1 MSHDGR
7 RRFPPTRFAAAATA
21 LTLVAA
27 LAVPAALLP
36 DGTAAAGRQA
46 AGTPVAEP
54 AAPFDQI
61 RAREWHLNAMRV
73 PRAWKWSKGQGVTVA
88 VLDTGVDQRH
98 PDLAG
103 RVTEGPDL
111 TGGTREPGSRYWGLH
126 GTSMASIIAGHG
138 NGPGGQRGVIGVAPE
153 SRILSI
159 RVTWE
164 NDDPQRQSTNGVTR
178 NRDAVAQGIRY
189 AVDHGAQIIN
199 MSLGGGRLFYDGSS
213 SEESAIRY
221 ALSKGVVLIASAGND
236 GAGPNRNNYPAAY
249 RGVIAVGAL
258 DRRLKLWKDSNR
270 RQYVAVCAPGV
281 EIVSA
286 DSSNGYVVGT
296 GTSPSSAIVAGVA
309 ALIRARYPRLRPEEV
324 RQALVQGA
332 APRRPTG
339 SATCTGPLD
348 AVRALAAASR
358 INRAAAAPAAQATRT
373 TEPPAPYAE
382 VEEDGGGMLLTAV
395 LGGGGFLVVVGVL
408 LGWRQRR
415 RPEDD
420 YEEDGEY
427 GEYGAYGERGERQG
441 EYGAVADY
449 GLGTPRTP
457 AATATR
463 TAPPAPPVPPVAPV
477 NAPLWQSNDVY
488 SGPPP
493 QAPPQPQPQPQP
505 QTSPW
510 PPPAPESP
518 PPAPPEPA
526 APPAP
531 AAPPVPAAPSAPAP
545 SAPAP
550 PAPSAPSAPAAP
562 APGVPSVPAPG
573 VAGVPE
579 RHSPQGS
586 SGAGHSFGD
595 LNGGPP
601 PPPPQVNGGRYA
613 AGDPNYTVIDDEE
626 WERFRRSALEG
637 SLDDDYS
644 APRERSPEPER
655 PEPRQRVEEPDD
667 YRPPWW

>member
-73 PRAWKWSKGQGVTVA
+73 PRAWKWSKGENVTVA

-111 TGGTREPGSRYWGLH
+111 TGGTREPGSRFWGLH

-199 MSLGGGRLFYDGSS
+199 MSLGGGRLFYDGNST
-213 SEESAIRY
+213 EESAIRY

-309 ALIRARYPRLRPEEV
+309 ALIRSRYPKLRPDEV

-339 SATCTGPLD
+339 STTCTGPLD
-348 AVRALAAASR
+348 AVRALAAAAK
-358 INRAAAAPAAQATRT
+358 INRSAAAPAAQATRT
-373 TEPPAPYAE
+373 SQPPAPYAAA
-382 VEEDGGGMLLTAV
+382 EEDDGGFLLTAV

-408 LGWRQRR
+408 MGWRQRR
-415 RPEDD
+415 RPED
-420 YEEDGEY
+420 EY
-427 GEYGAYGERGERQG
+427 GEYGEHEEYGAFGEGRERE
-441 EYGAVADY
+441 EYGAVSDY
-449 GLGTPRTP
+449 GLGAPRAP
-457 AATATR
+457 AAAAAR
-463 TAPPAPPVPPVAPV
+463 AEPPLPPVPPVAPV

-493 QAPPQPQPQPQP
+493 QAPSRPQAPPWPQPAAD
-505 QTSPW
+505 
-510 PPPAPESP
+510 PAP
-518 PPAPPEPA
+518 AP
-526 APPAP
+526 PPAP
-531 AAPPVPAAPSAPAP
+531 AAE
-545 SAPAP
+545 PAP
-550 PAPSAPSAPAAP
+550 PAPPAPVPPAPA
-562 APGVPSVPAPG
+562 
-573 VAGVPE
+573 
-579 RHSPQGS
+579 
-586 SGAGHSFGD
+586 AGHSFGD

-601 PPPPQVNGGRYA
+601 PPPPQVNGGAYS

-637 SLDDDYS
+637 SLDDDYA
-644 APRERSPEPER
+644 APRERPEPER
-655 PEPRQRVEEPDD
+655 RAEEPDD